1 MVVTSEM
8 EEILLYLH
16 SKDGY
21 ALFAGFAAFL
31 HGGVEPSMD
40 IDIFVSSPH
49 DVKEITEDF
58 IRKGWT
64 LSNSQDFFNT
74 VEKNNTT
81 FDIIYS
87 ELAKKAF
94 LPCALV
100 IPYKDLYL
108 SVITAEALFLTKMA
122 QVSFLQRSPE
132 KTARDRKIIHILRQK
147 IDCKKVKELL
157 LNMDDSFWIKG
168 W

>member
-1 MVVTSEM
+1 MVITSEM
-8 EEILLYLH
+8 EEILFYLH
-16 SKDGY
+16 RKDNY

-40 IDIFVSSPH
+40 LDIFVSSPH

-58 IRKGWT
+58 IKKGWT
-64 LSNSQDFFNT
+64 LSNSHNFFST

-87 ELAKKAF
+87 ESAKKAF

-100 IPYKDLYL
+100 IPYKDLLL
-108 SVITAEALFLTKMA
+108 SVISAEALFLTKMA
-122 QVSFLQRSPE
+122 QVSALQRSPE
-132 KTARDRKIIHILRQK
+132 KTARDRKIIYILRQR
-147 IDCKKVKELL
+147 IDSKKVKELL
-157 LNMDDSFWIKG
+157 LNMDDSLWIEG